1 MSSGLSKSDANRYKE
16 YLRSEIEA
24 ASMYKILAQFETD
37 PEKSEIFEQLS
48 QSEARHARH
57 WSEKLGNPIADVTLH
72 TYTPKLIYIRMVC
85 YLFGPQKIL
94 PWLAR
99 IESKEIGAYVHEVEG
114 QELVEEERNHARI
127 LSRMAMGNPDNQQIQ
142 EVWHTRGNGG
152 SVRAAILGINDGLV
166 SNFCLMMG
174 VAGGTTGSGNFDFI
188 ILAGVAALIAGSLSM
203 ATGEYISVRSQK
215 DIYEH
220 QIDMERAE
228 LEEWP
233 EEEEEELVLIY
244 RAKGIEESQARV
256 IASALMADPTRALDT
271 MVREELGLNLQ
282 NLGSPWLAAISSLL
296 AFALGALVPIIPI
309 LFSSGNISIVLS
321 AIFSSSALFIVG
333 GIVSVASGKNIFLGA
348 VRMLL
353 AGTLAA
359 AFTYGAGYLLGI
371 SIL

>member
-1 MSSGLSKSDANRYKE
+1 MSYGLSKSDANRYKE

-48 QSEARHARH
+48 QSEIKHAQH
-57 WSEKLGNPIADVTLH
+57 WSEKLGNPTTDVTLQ
-72 TYTPKLIYIRMVC
+72 TSTPKLIYIRMVC
-85 YLFGPQKIL
+85 SLFGPKKIL

-114 QELVEEERNHARI
+114 QELLEEEKNHARI
-127 LSRMAMGNPDNQQIQ
+127 LSKMALENPDNQQIR
-142 EVWHTRGNGG
+142 EVWHTHGSGG
-152 SVRAAILGINDGLV
+152 SVRAAVLGINDGLV

-174 VAGGTTGSGNFDFI
+174 VAGGTTTSGNLDFV
-188 ILAGVAALIAGSLSM
+188 ILAGVAALVAGSLSM

-220 QIDMERAE
+220 QIDIERAE

-244 RAKGIEESQARV
+244 RAKGIEESQAKV
-256 IASALMADPTRALDT
+256 IASALMADPNRALDT
-271 MVREELGLNLQ
+271 MAREELGLNPQ
-282 NLGSPWLAAISSLL
+282 DLGSPWSAAISSLL
-296 AFALGALVPIIPI
+296 AFALGALIPIIPI
-309 LFSSGNISIVLS
+309 LFSSGNISIILS
-321 AIFSSSALFIVG
+321 AIFSSLVLFIVG
-333 GIVSVASGKNIFLGA
+333 GIVSVASGKNIFVGA
-348 VRMLL
+348 TRMLL

-359 AFTYGAGYLLGI
+359 TVTYGVGYLLGI

>member
-48 QSEARHARH
+48 QSEIKHAQH
-57 WSEKLGNPIADVTLH
+57 WSEKLGNPTTDVTLQ
-72 TYTPKLIYIRMVC
+72 TSTPKLIYIRMVC
-85 YLFGPQKIL
+85 SLFGPKKIL

-114 QELVEEERNHARI
+114 QELLEEEKNHARI
-127 LSRMAMGNPDNQQIQ
+127 LSKMALETPDNQQVR
-142 EVWHTRGNGG
+142 EVWHTHGSGG
-152 SVRAAILGINDGLV
+152 SVRAAVLGINDGLV

-174 VAGGTTGSGNFDFI
+174 VAGGTTPSGNFDFI
-188 ILAGVAALIAGSLSM
+188 ILAGVAALVAGSLSM

-220 QIDMERAE
+220 QIDIERAE

-244 RAKGIEESQARV
+244 RAKGIEESQAKV
-256 IASALMADPTRALDT
+256 IASALMADPNRALDT
-271 MVREELGLNLQ
+271 MAREELGLNPQ
-282 NLGSPWLAAISSLL
+282 DLGSPWSAAISSLL
-296 AFALGALVPIIPI
+296 AFALGALIPIIPI
-309 LFSSGNISIVLS
+309 LFSSGNISIILS
-321 AIFSSSALFIVG
+321 AIFSSLALFIVG
-333 GIVSVASGKNIFLGA
+333 GIVSVASGKNIFVGA
-348 VRMLL
+348 TRMLL

-359 AFTYGAGYLLGI
+359 TVTYGVGYLLGI

>member
-48 QSEARHARH
+48 QSEIKHAQH
-57 WSEKLGNPIADVTLH
+57 WSEKLGNPTTDVTLQ
-72 TYTPKLIYIRMVC
+72 TSTPKLIYIRMVC
-85 YLFGPQKIL
+85 SLFGPKKIL

-114 QELVEEERNHARI
+114 QELLEEEKNHARI
-127 LSRMAMGNPDNQQIQ
+127 LSKMALENPDNQQIR
-142 EVWHTRGNGG
+142 EVWHTHRSGG
-152 SVRAAILGINDGLV
+152 SVRAAVLGINDGLV

-174 VAGGTTGSGNFDFI
+174 VAGGTTTSGNLDFV
-188 ILAGVAALIAGSLSM
+188 ILAGVAALVAGSLSM

-220 QIDMERAE
+220 QIDIERAE

-244 RAKGIEESQARV
+244 RAKGIEESQAKV
-256 IASALMADPTRALDT
+256 IASALMADPNRALDT
-271 MVREELGLNLQ
+271 MAREELGLNPQ
-282 NLGSPWLAAISSLL
+282 DLGSPWSAAISSLL
-296 AFALGALVPIIPI
+296 AFALGALIPIIPI
-309 LFSSGNISIVLS
+309 LFSSGNISIILS
-321 AIFSSSALFIVG
+321 AIFSSLVLFIVG
-333 GIVSVASGKNIFLGA
+333 GIVSVASGKNIFVGA
-348 VRMLL
+348 TRMRL

-359 AFTYGAGYLLGI
+359 TVTYGVGYLLGI

>member
-48 QSEARHARH
+48 QSEIKHAQH
-57 WSEKLGNPIADVTLH
+57 WSEKLGNPTTDVTLQ
-72 TYTPKLIYIRMVC
+72 TSTPKLIYIRMVC
-85 YLFGPQKIL
+85 SLFGPKKIL

-114 QELVEEERNHARI
+114 QELLEEEKNHARI
-127 LSRMAMGNPDNQQIQ
+127 LSKMALENPDNQQVR
-142 EVWHTRGNGG
+142 EVWHTHGSGG
-152 SVRAAILGINDGLV
+152 SVRAAVLGINDGLV

-174 VAGGTTGSGNFDFI
+174 VAGGTTPYGNFDFI
-188 ILAGVAALIAGSLSM
+188 ILAGVAALVAGSLSM

-220 QIDMERAE
+220 QIDIERAE

-233 EEEEEELVLIY
+233 EEEEAELVLIY
-244 RAKGIEESQARV
+244 RAKGIEESQAKV
-256 IASALMADPTRALDT
+256 IASALMADPNRALDT
-271 MVREELGLNLQ
+271 MAREELGLNPQ
-282 NLGSPWLAAISSLL
+282 DLGSPWSAAISSLL
-296 AFALGALVPIIPI
+296 AFALGALIPIIPI
-309 LFSSGNISIVLS
+309 LFSSGNISIILS
-321 AIFSSSALFIVG
+321 AIFSSLALFNVG
-333 GIVSVASGKNIFLGA
+333 GIVSVASGKNIFVGA
-348 VRMLL
+348 TRMLL

-359 AFTYGAGYLLGI
+359 TVTYGVGYLLGI

>member
-1 MSSGLSKSDANRYKE
+1 
-16 YLRSEIEA
+16 
-24 ASMYKILAQFETD
+24 MYKILAQFETD

-48 QSEARHARH
+48 QSEIKHAQH
-57 WSEKLGNPIADVTLH
+57 WSKKLGNPIDNVTLH

-174 VAGGTTGSGNFDFI
+174 VAGGTTASGNFDFI

-296 AFALGALVPIIPI
+296 AFALGALIPIIPI

-321 AIFSSSALFIVG
+321 AIFSASALFIVG
-333 GIVSVASGKNIFLGA
+333 GIVSAASGKNIFLGA
-348 VRMLL
+348 IRMLL

-371 SIL
+371 SIF

>member
-48 QSEARHARH
+48 QSEVRHARH

-174 VAGGTTGSGNFDFI
+174 VAGGTTASGNFDFI

-296 AFALGALVPIIPI
+296 AFALGALIPIIPI

-333 GIVSVASGKNIFLGA
+333 GIVSAASGKNIFLGA
-348 VRMLL
+348 VRMDL

>member
-1 MSSGLSKSDANRYKE
+1 
-16 YLRSEIEA
+16 
-24 ASMYKILAQFETD
+24 
-37 PEKSEIFEQLS
+37 
-48 QSEARHARH
+48 
-57 WSEKLGNPIADVTLH
+57 
-72 TYTPKLIYIRMVC
+72 
-85 YLFGPQKIL
+85 
-94 PWLAR
+94 
-99 IESKEIGAYVHEVEG
+99 
-114 QELVEEERNHARI
+114 
-127 LSRMAMGNPDNQQIQ
+127 
-142 EVWHTRGNGG
+142 
-152 SVRAAILGINDGLV
+152 
-166 SNFCLMMG
+166 
-174 VAGGTTGSGNFDFI
+174 
-188 ILAGVAALIAGSLSM
+188 M

>member
-48 QSEARHARH
+48 QSEVRHARH
-57 WSEKLGNPIADVTLH
+57 WSEKLGYPIADVTLH

-142 EVWHTRGNGG
+142 EVWHTHGNGG

-174 VAGGTTGSGNFDFI
+174 VAGGTTASGNFDFI

>member
-48 QSEARHARH
+48 QSEIKHAQH
-57 WSEKLGNPIADVTLH
+57 WSEKLGNPTTDVTLQ
-72 TYTPKLIYIRMVC
+72 TSTPKLIYIRMVC
-85 YLFGPQKIL
+85 SLFGPKKIL

-99 IESKEIGAYVHEVEG
+99 IEAKEIGAYVHEVEG
-114 QELVEEERNHARI
+114 QELLEEEKNHARI
-127 LSRMAMGNPDNQQIQ
+127 LSKMALENPDNQQIR
-142 EVWHTRGNGG
+142 EVWHTHRSGG
-152 SVRAAILGINDGLV
+152 SVRAAVLGINDGLV

-174 VAGGTTGSGNFDFI
+174 VAGGTTPSGNFDFI
-188 ILAGVAALIAGSLSM
+188 ILAGVAALVAGSLSM

-220 QIDMERAE
+220 QIDIERAE

-244 RAKGIEESQARV
+244 RAKGIEESQAKV

-296 AFALGALVPIIPI
+296 AFALGALIPIIPI
-309 LFSSGNISIVLS
+309 LFSSGNISIILS
-321 AIFSSSALFIVG
+321 AIFSSLALFIVG
-333 GIVSVASGKNIFLGA
+333 GIVSVASGKNIFVGA
-348 VRMLL
+348 ARMLL

-359 AFTYGAGYLLGI
+359 TFTYGVGYLLGI

>member
-48 QSEARHARH
+48 QSEIKHAQH
-57 WSEKLGNPIADVTLH
+57 WSEKLGNPTTDVTLQ
-72 TYTPKLIYIRMVC
+72 TSTPKLIYIRMVC
-85 YLFGPQKIL
+85 SLFGPKKIL

-114 QELVEEERNHARI
+114 QELLEEEKNHARI
-127 LSRMAMGNPDNQQIQ
+127 LSKMALENPDNQQVR
-142 EVWHTRGNGG
+142 EVWHTHGSGG
-152 SVRAAILGINDGLV
+152 SVRAAVLGINDGLV

-174 VAGGTTGSGNFDFI
+174 VAGGTTTSGNLDFV
-188 ILAGVAALIAGSLSM
+188 ILAGVAALVAGSLSM

-220 QIDMERAE
+220 QIDIERAE

-244 RAKGIEESQARV
+244 RAKGIEESQAKV
-256 IASALMADPTRALDT
+256 IASALMADPNRALDT
-271 MVREELGLNLQ
+271 MAREELGLNPQ
-282 NLGSPWLAAISSLL
+282 DLGSPWSAAISSLL
-296 AFALGALVPIIPI
+296 AFALGALIPIIPI
-309 LFSSGNISIVLS
+309 LFSSGNISIILS
-321 AIFSSSALFIVG
+321 AIFSSLALFIVG
-333 GIVSVASGKNIFLGA
+333 GIVSVASGKNIFVGA
-348 VRMLL
+348 ARMLL

-359 AFTYGAGYLLGI
+359 TFTYGVGYLLGI

>member
-152 SVRAAILGINDGLV
+152 SVRAAILGVNDGLV

-174 VAGGTTGSGNFDFI
+174 VAGGTTASGNFDFI

-256 IASALMADPTRALDT
+256 IASALMTDPTRALDT

-296 AFALGALVPIIPI
+296 AFALGALIPIIPI

-321 AIFSSSALFIVG
+321 AIFSASALFIVG
-333 GIVSVASGKNIFLGA
+333 GIVSAASGKNIFLGA

-371 SIL
+371 SIF

>member
-1 MSSGLSKSDANRYKE
+1 
-16 YLRSEIEA
+16 
-24 ASMYKILAQFETD
+24 
-37 PEKSEIFEQLS
+37 
-48 QSEARHARH
+48 
-57 WSEKLGNPIADVTLH
+57 
-72 TYTPKLIYIRMVC
+72 
-85 YLFGPQKIL
+85 L

-174 VAGGTTGSGNFDFI
+174 VAGGTTASGNFDFI

-296 AFALGALVPIIPI
+296 AFALGALIPIIPI

>member
-48 QSEARHARH
+48 QSEIKHAQH
-57 WSEKLGNPIADVTLH
+57 WSEKLGNPTTDVTLQ
-72 TYTPKLIYIRMVC
+72 TSTPKLIYIRMVC
-85 YLFGPQKIL
+85 SLFGPKKIL

-114 QELVEEERNHARI
+114 QELLEEEKNHARI
-127 LSRMAMGNPDNQQIQ
+127 LSKMALENPDNQQVR
-142 EVWHTRGNGG
+142 EVWHTHGSGG
-152 SVRAAILGINDGLV
+152 SVRAAVLGINDGLV

-174 VAGGTTGSGNFDFI
+174 VAGGTTPSGNFDFI
-188 ILAGVAALIAGSLSM
+188 ILAGVAALVAGSLSM

-220 QIDMERAE
+220 QIDIERAE

-244 RAKGIEESQARV
+244 RAKGIEESQAKV
-256 IASALMADPTRALDT
+256 IASALMADPNRALDT
-271 MVREELGLNLQ
+271 MAREELGLNPQ
-282 NLGSPWLAAISSLL
+282 DLGSPWSAAISSLL
-296 AFALGALVPIIPI
+296 AFALGALIPIIPI
-309 LFSSGNISIVLS
+309 LFSSGNISIILS
-321 AIFSSSALFIVG
+321 AIFSSLVLFIVG
-333 GIVSVASGKNIFLGA
+333 GIVSVASGKNIFVGA
-348 VRMLL
+348 TRMLL

-359 AFTYGAGYLLGI
+359 TVTYGVGYLLGI

>member
-48 QSEARHARH
+48 QSEIKHAQH
-57 WSEKLGNPIADVTLH
+57 WSEKLGNPTTDVTLQ
-72 TYTPKLIYIRMVC
+72 TSTPKLIYIRMVC
-85 YLFGPQKIL
+85 SLFGPKKIL

-114 QELVEEERNHARI
+114 QEPLEEEKNHARI
-127 LSRMAMGNPDNQQIQ
+127 LSKMALENPDNQQVR
-142 EVWHTRGNGG
+142 EVWHTHGSGG
-152 SVRAAILGINDGLV
+152 SVRAAVLGINDGLV

-174 VAGGTTGSGNFDFI
+174 VAGGTTPSGNFDFI
-188 ILAGVAALIAGSLSM
+188 ILAGVAALVAGSLSM

-220 QIDMERAE
+220 QIDIERAE

-233 EEEEEELVLIY
+233 EEEEAELVLIY
-244 RAKGIEESQARV
+244 RAKDIEESQAKV
-256 IASALMADPTRALDT
+256 IASALMADPNRALDT
-271 MVREELGLNLQ
+271 MAREELGLNLQ

-296 AFALGALVPIIPI
+296 AFALGALIPIIPI

>member
-48 QSEARHARH
+48 QSEIKHAQH
-57 WSEKLGNPIADVTLH
+57 WSEKLGNPTTDVTLQ
-72 TYTPKLIYIRMVC
+72 TSTPKLIYIRMVC
-85 YLFGPQKIL
+85 SLFGPKKIL

-114 QELVEEERNHARI
+114 QELLEEEKNHARI
-127 LSRMAMGNPDNQQIQ
+127 LSKMALENPDNQQVR
-142 EVWHTRGNGG
+142 EVWHTHGSGG
-152 SVRAAILGINDGLV
+152 SVRAAVLGINDGLV

-174 VAGGTTGSGNFDFI
+174 VAGGTTPSGNFDFI
-188 ILAGVAALIAGSLSM
+188 ILAGVAALVAGSLSM

-220 QIDMERAE
+220 QIDIERAE

-233 EEEEEELVLIY
+233 EEEEAELVLIY
-244 RAKGIEESQARV
+244 RAKGIEESQAKV
-256 IASALMADPTRALDT
+256 IASALMADPNRALDT
-271 MVREELGLNLQ
+271 MAREELGLNPQ
-282 NLGSPWLAAISSLL
+282 DLGSPWSAAISSLL
-296 AFALGALVPIIPI
+296 AFALGALIPIIPI
-309 LFSSGNISIVLS
+309 LFSSGNISIILS
-321 AIFSSSALFIVG
+321 AIFSSLALFIVG
-333 GIVSVASGKNIFLGA
+333 GIVSVASGKNIFVGA
-348 VRMLL
+348 TRMLL

-359 AFTYGAGYLLGI
+359 TVTYGVGYLLGI

>member
-48 QSEARHARH
+48 QSEIKHAQH
-57 WSEKLGNPIADVTLH
+57 WSEKLGNPTTDVTLQ
-72 TYTPKLIYIRMVC
+72 TSTPKLIYIRMVC
-85 YLFGPQKIL
+85 SLFGPKKIL

-114 QELVEEERNHARI
+114 QELLEEEKNHARI
-127 LSRMAMGNPDNQQIQ
+127 LSKMALENPDNQQVR
-142 EVWHTRGNGG
+142 EVWHTHGSGG
-152 SVRAAILGINDGLV
+152 SVRAAVLGINDGLV

-174 VAGGTTGSGNFDFI
+174 VAGGTTPSGNFDFI
-188 ILAGVAALIAGSLSM
+188 ILAGVAALVAGSLSM

-220 QIDMERAE
+220 QIDIERAE

-244 RAKGIEESQARV
+244 RAKGIEESQAKV
-256 IASALMADPTRALDT
+256 IASALMADPNRALDT
-271 MVREELGLNLQ
+271 MAREELGLNPQ
-282 NLGSPWLAAISSLL
+282 DLGSPWSAAISSLL
-296 AFALGALVPIIPI
+296 AFALGALIPIIPI
-309 LFSSGNISIVLS
+309 LFSSGNISIILS
-321 AIFSSSALFIVG
+321 AIFSSLALFIVG
-333 GIVSVASGKNIFLGA
+333 GIVSVASGKNIFVGA
-348 VRMLL
+348 ARMLL

-359 AFTYGAGYLLGI
+359 TFTYGVGYLLGI

>member
-1 MSSGLSKSDANRYKE
+1 MSFGLSKSDANRYKE

-48 QSEARHARH
+48 QSEIKHAQH
-57 WSEKLGNPIADVTLH
+57 WSEKLGNTTTDITLQ
-72 TYTPKLIYIRMVC
+72 TSTPKLIYIRMVC
-85 YLFGPQKIL
+85 SLFGPKKIL

-99 IESKEIGAYVHEVEG
+99 IEDKEIGAYLHEVEG
-114 QELVEEERNHARI
+114 QELLEEEKNQSRI
-127 LSRMAMGNPDNQQIQ
+127 LSKKAMENPDNQQIR
-142 EVWHTRGNGG
+142 EIWHTHRSGG
-152 SVRAAILGINDGLV
+152 SVRAAVLGINDGLV

-174 VAGGTTGSGNFDFI
+174 VAGGTTPSGNFDFI
-188 ILAGVAALIAGSLSM
+188 ILAGVAALVAGSLSM

-220 QIDMERAE
+220 QIDIERAE

-233 EEEEEELVLIY
+233 EEEEEELVIIY
-244 RAKGIEESQARV
+244 RAKGIEESQAKV

-271 MVREELGLNLQ
+271 MAREELGLNPQ
-282 NLGSPWLAAISSLL
+282 DLGSPWSAAISSLL
-296 AFALGALVPIIPI
+296 AFALGALMPIIPI
-309 LFSSGNISIVLS
+309 LFSSGNISIILS
-321 AIFSSSALFIVG
+321 AIFSSLALFIVG
-333 GIVSVASGKNIFLGA
+333 GIVSVASGKNIFVGA
-348 VRMLL
+348 ARMLL